1 MPCRD
6 IYCILPP
13 NNIAFYYGNLWA
25 INSCGIIVIITLP
38 FEVAFT
44 KGFPLCHCAMPLDS
58 FLLANVTLNLYSLLF
73 YWHFLVFEVE
83 LLLQF

>member
-58 FLLANVTLNLYSLLF
+58 FSLANVTSNNCFSQKSF
-73 YWHFLVFEVE
+73 RIVEHF
-83 LLLQF
+83 